1 MSEGFDFLFVC
12 NLGMFDGSKSTDAY
26 PTLAMDAHTLEDVGQ
41 VKEQSCQSE
50 IEIGFHNDR

>member
-41 VKEQSCQSE
+41 MDE
-50 IEIGFHNDR
+50 